1 MCTSTKIKIIF
12 STVAHG
18 RATYGVSEPYYRG
31 ANKRKGSD
39 KMSETNRDFKGV
51 WIPKEI
57 WLDKRLNALDKII
70 LAEIDSLD
78 NDESGCFASNKYIAE
93 FCGCSETK
101 VSTAV
106 SKLIEL
112 GYLSAAGFDGRQRKL
127 KSCLSNFERQG
138 FKNCKAG
145 FQNLKDIN
153 IDNNI
158 NNISS
163 DSDDD
168 TDGQLSLTGEDNAES
183 TDKPQSRN
191 ARVISVS
198 VKEAAE
204 AIYKQYPR
212 KEGRTKGFEEMQAY
226 LKRGRN
232 LAGIGTVRFNHEQ
245 LYCAVRDY
253 AMDCSDKGTEKQ
265 YIQLFSTFMN
275 KTVIDYAEKSESGYE
290 KYMERKYG
298 SEWRTIKFVYK

>member
-1 MCTSTKIKIIF
+1 M
-12 STVAHG
+12 
-18 RATYGVSEPYYRG
+18 RG
-31 ANKRKGSD
+31 SV
-39 KMSETNRDFKGV
+39 KMAEINRDFKGI

-78 NDESGCFASNKYIAE
+78 NDENGCFASNKYIAE

-101 VSTAV
+101 VSTAI
-106 SKLIEL
+106 SKLIDF
-112 GYLSAAGFDGRQRKL
+112 GYLSAVSFDGRQRKL

-138 FKNCKAG
+138 FRNCKAA

-158 NNISS
+158 DNISS
-163 DSDDD
+163 KSDDN
-168 TDGQLSLTGEDNAES
+168 TDGQLSLTEDNSE
-183 TDKPQSRN
+183 TGDKP
-191 ARVISVS
+191 ISDNTITVS

-204 AIYKQYPR
+204 AVYKQYPR
-212 KEGRTKGFEEMQAY
+212 KEGKAEGFERVGQF
-226 LKRGRN
+226 LKKGRKIGG
-232 LAGIGTVRFNHEQ
+232 LGTVRLNHEQ

-253 AMDCSDKGTEKQ
+253 AMDCEESGREKKF
-265 YIQLFSTFMN
+265 IQMFGTFMN
-275 KTVIDYAEKSESGYE
+275 KSVVDYVEKSTEGYE

-298 SEWRTIKFVYK
+298 GEWRSVKFIYK

>member
-1 MCTSTKIKIIF
+1 
-12 STVAHG
+12 
-18 RATYGVSEPYYRG
+18 
-31 ANKRKGSD
+31 
-39 KMSETNRDFKGV
+39 MSETNRDFKGV

-112 GYLSAAGFDGRQRKL
+112 GYLAAAGFDGRQRKL
-127 KSCLSNFERQG
+127 KSCLSNSERQD
-138 FKNCKAG
+138 FKNCKAA
-145 FQNLKDIN
+145 FQDLKEIN

-158 NNISS
+158 YNNISS
-163 DSDDD
+163 NSEKSDNVV
-168 TDGQLSLTGEDNAES
+168 DGQLSLTEEDNAEPA
-183 TDKPQSRN
+183 DKSQSGN
-191 ARVISVS
+191 TRVISVS

-204 AIYKQYPR
+204 AIYRQYPR
-212 KEGRTKGFEEMQAY
+212 KEGKTEGFEKIQAY
-226 LKRGRN
+226 LKKGRN
-232 LAGIGTVRFNHEQ
+232 HAGIGTVRFNHEQ

-275 KTVIDYAEKSESGYE
+275 KSVVDYAEKSAAGYE

-298 SEWRTIKFVYK
+298 SEWRAIKFTYQ

>member
-1 MCTSTKIKIIF
+1 MAEI
-12 STVAHG
+12 
-18 RATYGVSEPYYRG
+18 
-31 ANKRKGSD
+31 
-39 KMSETNRDFKGV
+39 NRDFKGI

-78 NDESGCFASNKYIAE
+78 NDENGCFASNKYIAE

-101 VSTAV
+101 VSTAI
-106 SKLIEL
+106 SKLIDF
-112 GYLSAAGFDGRQRKL
+112 GYLYAVSFDGRQRKL
-127 KSCLSNFERQG
+127 KSRVSNFERLL

-145 FQNLKDIN
+145 FQNLKEIN

-158 NNISS
+158 DNNISS
-163 DSDDD
+163 KSDDE
-168 TDGQLSLTGEDNAES
+168 TDGQIPLTEENHSETVDKS
-183 TDKPQSRN
+183 TNSN
-191 ARVISVS
+191 TIIVS

-212 KEGRTKGFEEMQAY
+212 KEGKAEGFERVGQF
-226 LKRGRN
+226 LKNGRKIS
-232 LAGIGTVRFNHEQ
+232 GIGTVKFNHEQ

-253 AMDCSDKGTEKQ
+253 AMDCEENGREQK
-265 YIQLFSTFMN
+265 YIQMFGTFMN
-275 KTVIDYAEKSESGYE
+275 KTVLDYVEKSAEGYE

-298 SEWRTIKFVYK
+298 SEWRSIKFTYQ

>member
-1 MCTSTKIKIIF
+1 M
-12 STVAHG
+12 
-18 RATYGVSEPYYRG
+18 P
-31 ANKRKGSD
+31 
-39 KMSETNRDFKGV
+39 ETNRDFKGV

-138 FKNCKAG
+138 FKNCKAD

-163 DSDDD
+163 DSDDG
-168 TDGQLSLTGEDNAES
+168 TDGQLSLTDNNSETA
-183 TDKPQSRN
+183 DKPSDGN
-191 ARVISVS
+191 TVTVS

-204 AIYKQYPR
+204 LIYSQYPR
-212 KEGRTKGFEEMQAY
+212 KEGKTEGFERVGQF
-226 LKRGRN
+226 LKKGRV
-232 LAGIGTVRFNHEQ
+232 IGGLGRVKLNHEQ
-245 LYCAVRDY
+245 IYCAVRDY
-253 AMDCSDKGTEKQ
+253 AMDCEESGRERKF
-265 YIQLFSTFMN
+265 IQIFGTFMN
-275 KTVIDYAEKSESGYE
+275 KTVCDYAEKSASGYE

-298 SEWRTIKFVYK
+298 SEWRSVKFVYK